1 MNRGN
6 FRALLEFRIDAGD
19 HDLGHHI
26 STAPTNVMYT
36 SATIQDELIN
46 IIGDLICMQILE
58 CVRESKFYSVTADEV
73 TNSPNMEQL
82 SLVLRYLDPASGE
95 ITEDLMEFAE
105 CDMGITG
112 QAVAD
117 RMFNLLQKFNLD
129 TRLLCGQD

>member
-1 MNRGN
+1 
-6 FRALLEFRIDAGD
+6 
-19 HDLGHHI
+19 
-26 STAPTNVMYT
+26 MYT

-73 TNSPNMEQL
+73 TNSANMEQL